1 MATIPENLEKIKTAR
16 YGEEVRGAIHDSI
29 EDIYGYAN
37 GEKINTL
44 DSEIFD
50 QLGYIQ
56 PFQMTF
62 DRLGYIDTTG
72 YFNKTNAKT
81 FSTDFVKVRG
91 YRYVRYKGRIAEAG
105 YRVAFF
111 NSNKE
116 FISGSLGDNSY
127 DEIIIKIPDNAYYV
141 CASYFSDSLSE
152 TKMSSVALCE
162 LLAFY
167 KPFDE
172 RMDESGYI
180 NVNGEVSDLQKA
192 VRTDYIPTKF
202 YDAAYVLSGLN
213 NQGFIV
219 AYFDENKD
227 LIENISINTN
237 DSGVKIKNFY
247 FTVNK
252 SASYFVV
259 SGYKISYD
267 VDYFIRLYSRYDI
280 PFSQKKDV
288 SGNVYGELD
297 LIGSSVID
305 SGNRLGVFKFS
316 GNYEAYRTSGLIP
329 TDGFKSFILWSGINK
344 FENAC
349 IFLDESMHVI
359 GTVKGA
365 DSDAWYRVYSGKIP
379 ENSKYVIFNSYRNN
393 SPRYILKTSED
404 TLPNVL
410 ILGDSITDCVNISE
424 DTERGISTSYRWNT
438 PSGSYNDG
446 SETIHY
452 NMWPKLLY
460 DSGLIGYCR
469 NYAKF
474 GARWITFD
482 GLWRQS
488 LQNQITLAINDS
500 SDPIDEFEMDSFVP
514 DIIIIAI
521 GTNDYLNHI
530 DPDTYE
536 EAIGKIVRGSDGNYI
551 DWDTTISSLDDTKFN
566 QAMLKAYLRLK
577 REWPFAQI
585 YTVLPIQ
592 RTAGDI
598 VFSEKHDMQE
608 KMANRMSSIVIDG
621 AKEMGIVPEGNKV
634 NSTNGTTLKDGLH
647 PNRIGQMMMYRTIAK
662 SIESHY
668 IPYQDIK
675 EFL

>member
-1 MATIPENLEKIKTAR
+1 MATIPENLEKIKTAK

-29 EDIYGYAN
+29 EDIYDYAN
-37 GEKINTL
+37 GEEINTL

-62 DRLGYIDTTG
+62 DVPGYIDTSG
-72 YFNKTNAKT
+72 DLNKNDVLS

-91 YRYVRYKGRIAEAG
+91 YRYVRYKGHIGEAG

-116 FISGSLGDNSY
+116 LISGSLGDNSY
-127 DEIIIKIPDNAYYV
+127 DEMIIKIPDNAYYIR
-141 CASYFSDSLSE
+141 ASYWSNSLSE

-172 RMDESGYI
+172 LMDKSGYI
-180 NVNGEVSDLQKA
+180 NLNGNVTDFQKG

-213 NQGFIV
+213 EYGFIV
-219 AYFDENKD
+219 AYFDENKKF
-227 LIENISINTN
+227 IENISINSK
-237 DSGVKIKNFY
+237 DSNVKIKNFY

-259 SGYKISYD
+259 SGYKISQD
-267 VDYFIRLYSRYDI
+267 VDYVVRLYSRYDI
-280 PFSQKKDV
+280 PLSQKKDV

-297 LIGSSVID
+297 LIGRAAID
-305 SGNRLGVFKFS
+305 SNNNLVPLEFN
-316 GNYEAYRTSGLIP
+316 GNYKVNRTSGLIP

-344 FENAC
+344 FGDAC

-365 DSDAWYRVYSGKIP
+365 DSTAWYRVYSGKIP
-379 ENSKYVIFNSYRNN
+379 ENSKYVIFNSYGNE
-393 SPRYILKTSED
+393 SPRYILKNSED

-410 ILGDSITDCVNISE
+410 ILGDSITDCVDISE
-424 DTERGISTSYRWNT
+424 NLERKISILYKWKI
-438 PSGSYNDG
+438 PSKSYNDG
-446 SETIHY
+446 SENIPF

-474 GARWITFD
+474 GARWATFD
-482 GLWRQS
+482 GEWRQN

-500 SDPIDEFEMDSFVP
+500 SDPIGIFEMDSFAP

-521 GTNDYLNHI
+521 GTNDNVSNNS
-530 DPDTYE
+530 DTYE

-551 DWDTTISSLDDTKFN
+551 DWDATISSLDDTKFN

-592 RTAGDI
+592 STRRDT
-598 VFSEKHDMQE
+598 VFSKKLEMQE

-621 AKEMGIVPEGNKV
+621 AKEIGIVPEGNTV
-634 NSTNGTTLKDGLH
+634 NEPNGTTLIDGLH

-668 IPYQDIK
+668 ITYQDIK